1 MIDNGVI
8 GNGVARNGVA
18 RNGVANTGVADTIR
32 VTGLAVRYGA
42 VQALSDVDLALP
54 SGRIIGLLGMN
65 GSGKSSLFGAL
76 MGTVKPAAGRIR
88 LFEQDPKKARAQG
101 LIAYMPQSE
110 NVDWDFPLSVRDVVM
125 TGRYGRLGLT
135 RRAHPADKQAVA
147 AALERV
153 GLIEFADRQIGELS
167 GGQRKRVFVAR
178 AIAQE
183 ARLLLLDEPFAGVD
197 KGSEA
202 TIIGLLRELR
212 DEGRGILIST
222 HDLAG
227 VPDLVDD
234 VVLLKNRVLFQ
245 GPPDRA
251 LSPEN
256 LALVFGLEP
265 AA

>member
-1 MIDNGVI
+1 MADT
-8 GNGVARNGVA
+8 R
-18 RNGVANTGVADTIR
+18 TVADTGAETIH
-32 VTGLAVRYGA
+32 VTGLAVRYGT

-88 LFEQDPKKARAQG
+88 LFGQDPKKARAQG
-101 LIAYMPQSE
+101 LVTYMPQSE

-135 RRAHPADKQAVA
+135 RRPHPADKQAVA

-153 GLIEFADRQIGELS
+153 GLTELADRQIGELS

-227 VPDLVDD
+227 VPELCDE

-245 GPPDRA
+245 GPPDEA

-265 AA
+265 VA